1 MIVKT
6 KQIII
11 PLTVLIIA
19 IIVIYSLVP
28 NFHPF
33 GGLKIANSEQTIL
46 NQSKKY
52 LNKANVLYDEQKL
65 RIVFESD
72 KNFVRWINS
81 EYRID
86 EANKILSDAGS
97 AYYWTVSQAK
107 TDDDKVVVSSN
118 SETNINLNKS
128 SFRLKILDSGKII
141 EFSTELNDSVV
152 KKSLTPEEAK
162 KLAQNFIQ
170 NLRDEITFIDDSLQ
184 STNGVNSNT
193 FYYEETETIDKPG
206 RVDYNFTWK
215 TKTNTKVNY
224 ALKAQLIGDQVSN
237 FSIQVILPDE
247 YKKDET
253 DVYEIAATII
263 FTLLIIISVLI
274 VGFKRFRAYEV
285 GFKHAIAFGIFVLVS
300 FIIKEL
306 LENFGNFEWTMVL
319 GLGLG
324 GIFIAGA
331 AVILWAVSETIFREI
346 WNHKFLSLDLIYH
359 RKIIHSS
366 VGKTII
372 NSISFGV
379 GLTALFFVLIYAIS
393 YYSNVS
399 FTGDNFTSQS
409 HITANL
415 PLLNIFFGVFNSYG
429 ILVVSFFMF
438 LTAAIKRY
446 INNDIIFVFVSGL
459 TWALLI
465 QSNVNPL
472 TAGLPISL
480 VVGILLSLI
489 LIKYDLLSTL
499 LSFLLFRFFIKAT
512 ELSFLTE
519 NSLKNEWYLLVIICF
534 VLLVFGIILVF
545 RKDKFTDYD
554 SITPKFVENITERQ
568 RLKKELE
575 VARHVQMSFLPKENP
590 ALKGIDIAST
600 CIPAFEVGGDY
611 YDFIRLSKNK
621 LGIIIGDVSGKGTQA
636 AFYMTLTKGFLKAI
650 AKHTDSPAEVLT
662 KMNELFYENVER
674 GRFISMIY
682 AVVDLENKLIR
693 IARAGHNPVIYHDSE
708 GKLNLISPN
717 GLALGLEKGD
727 LFSKVITESVEKL
740 ESGKTFIFYTDGFT
754 EAVNRKGDEYGLDRM
769 VEIVKSWNYSTAL
782 EIKDK
787 MIADV
792 NKFIGKAQQHD
803 DMTMVILKIN

>member
-193 FYYEETETIDKPG
+193 FYYEETETIEKPG

-306 LENFGNFEWTMVL
+306 LENFGTFEWTMVL

-611 YDFIRLSKNK
+611 YDFIRLGKNK

-769 VEIVKSWNYSTAL
+769 LEIVRSWNYSTAS